1 MESNLPREAESQLN
15 AKDPYDFGLPDG
27 SKPHGI
33 PVQRLNTVIA
43 SVPNKLIVKQKPL
56 NKQNTSVN
64 LNVTK
69 PKSREGTSG
78 TNSAALPSAPVLS
91 TGLSSAKKRRS
102 SGSGAVT
109 GAITNTTGLITSI
122 GTPAGTSPSFIGT
135 VGTVNVNSSIG
146 NNPPFAIAIP
156 SVISAKQAK
165 NNVGFV
171 VAGIP
176 HDAILNG
183 QCVNIASGPIS
194 DLNTSQVTLEDKSG
208 QAHVINAN
216 KTTPTKYI
224 NSINSLEAIRAIH
237 KNNLIT
243 NLPPNT
249 LLVEGGLQPGTVLA
263 PVSIT
268 TPAVTN
274 PVATG
279 GHTAFSPHQQSPSTT
294 PSPLVRSVSILGHV
308 KQKSAFELVQT
319 VQIQFILHMFK
330 VSSGPLLAILT
341 FCSIQ

>member
-1 MESNLPREAESQLN
+1 MFVDFVYRKLCVESNLPREAESQLN
-15 AKDPYDFGLPDG
+15 AKDPYEFNLMDG
-27 SKPHGI
+27 SKAAHGI

-56 NKQNTSVN
+56 NKQTSSLSLSMN
-64 LNVTK
+64 K
-69 PKSREGTSG
+69 PKPTREGTSG
-78 TNSAALPSAPVLS
+78 TISASLPSTPVLS
-91 TGLSSAKKRRS
+91 TGSSSAKKRRS
-102 SGSGAVT
+102 SGSGATT
-109 GAITNTTGLITSI
+109 GAITNTTGLISSI
-122 GTPAGTSPSFIGT
+122 GTPTVTSPSFIGT

-194 DLNTSQVTLEDKSG
+194 DLNAGQVTLEDKSG
-208 QAHVINAN
+208 QAHVINTN
-216 KTTPTKYI
+216 KATPTKYI
-224 NSINSLEAIRAIH
+224 NSINSIEAIRAIH

-243 NLPPNT
+243 SLPPNT

-263 PVSIT
+263 PVSMT

-294 PSPLVRSVSILGHV
+294 PSPHVRSVSMI
-308 KQKSAFELVQT
+308 
-319 VQIQFILHMFK
+319 IQLFK
-330 VSSGPLLAILT
+330 
-341 FCSIQ
+341 

>member
-1 MESNLPREAESQLN
+1 MESNLPREAESQRN
-15 AKDPYDFGLPDG
+15 TKDPYDFGQPDG

-43 SVPNKLIVKQKPL
+43 SVPNKMIVKPKPL
-56 NKQNTSVN
+56 NKQNSSSSLSGN
-64 LNVTK
+64 K
-69 PKSREGTSG
+69 PKSREGSAGMSSTS
-78 TNSAALPSAPVLS
+78 LPSTPVLS

-109 GAITNTTGLITSI
+109 GTITKTTGLVTSI
-122 GTPAGTSPSFIGT
+122 GTPVVTSPGFIGT
-135 VGTVNVNSSIG
+135 VGAVNVNSSVG
-146 NNPPFAIAIP
+146 NNPSFAIAIP
-156 SVISAKQAK
+156 SGFSAKQTK

-176 HDAILNG
+176 PDAILNG
-183 QCVNIASGPIS
+183 QCVNITSGPIS
-194 DLNTSQVTLEDKSG
+194 DINSGQMTLEDKSG
-208 QAHVINAN
+208 QAHVINPT
-216 KTTPTKYI
+216 KTTPTKY
-224 NSINSLEAIRAIH
+224 SINSLEAIRAIH

-249 LLVEGGLQPGTVLA
+249 VLVEGGLQPGTVLA

-294 PSPLVRSVSILGHV
+294 PSPHVRSVSKID
-308 KQKSAFELVQT
+308 S
-319 VQIQFILHMFK
+319 FILFNE
-330 VSSGPLLAILT
+330 L
-341 FCSIQ
+341 